1 MSPRHRGR
9 MLALQYLYSW
19 VFNPLSL
26 KEIPSYMLYSN
37 DGKENLSYYFALML
51 FNGVIENIQLLDQEI
66 SPLLNNWTI
75 DRIDKVDLCILRI
88 AAYELLFQKDTPSA
102 VVINEAVLLA
112 KSFSQ
117 DQSYKFI
124 NGVLEKIGKKVV

>member
-1 MSPRHRGR
+1 